1 MPPIRALVYSQQARR
16 ADAPPVGAWKCESKV
31 GRAEARAQAA
41 GGCGHGE
48 ARRSPERCL
57 RNNTIDR
64 IDIDENNAKREDAR
78 AIE

>member
-1 MPPIRALVYSQQARR
+1 VEVRKQGGGEQRRVHRRR
-16 ADAPPVGAWKCESKV
+16 AAVGM
-31 GRAEARAQAA
+31 
-41 GGCGHGE
+41 GE
-48 ARRSPERCL
+48 VRRSPERCL